1 MRFYFSACLFGLGLF
16 LAFPQLDLAFSG
28 LFYRPESGFTHQD
41 LPWVQALYWWF
52 ARLQFPILIAL
63 VVGLLAAY
71 LRSPWARHRAGL
83 WFLLLA
89 LFLGPG
95 LVVNELLKKHWGRAR
110 PVQVTEFGGQA
121 QYTPPWQITDQC
133 PRNCSFSSGHA
144 ALGFYPMAL
153 GWVWWRRRKIWWL
166 AGGLCGTV
174 VGLGRILQGGHF
186 LSDVLM
192 SAAVVWGVCA
202 LLARLLLPP
211 PTALTNPSSP
221 P

>member
-153 GWVWWRRRKIWWL
+153 GW
-166 AGGLCGTV
+166 
-174 VGLGRILQGGHF
+174 LGRIKGNSATCCSVSATLGF
-186 LSDVLM
+186 RPCLR
-192 SAAVVWGVCA
+192 SAAMLPISISDSSCSELDSNSGEGVG
-202 LLARLLLPP
+202 L
-211 PTALTNPSSP
+211 
-221 P
+221 